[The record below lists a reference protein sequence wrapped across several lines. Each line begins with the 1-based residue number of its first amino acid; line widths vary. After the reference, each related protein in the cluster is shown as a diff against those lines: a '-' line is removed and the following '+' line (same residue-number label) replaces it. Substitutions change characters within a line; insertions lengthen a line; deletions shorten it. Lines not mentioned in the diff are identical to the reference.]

1 MKELRENI
9 KLERDSM
16 SDEEVMLKSKQII
29 ERISS
34 FSFFNQSNST
44 MFYYQK
50 GNEANL
56 NGLMNSLLNF
66 QVKKVIL
73 PKTNKDDFSMKIYQI
88 NNLSEDLEEGA
99 FEIMEP
105 KKNCLEINKE
115 EVDIVFVPGVAF
127 DLAGNRLGHGLGYY
141 DRFLKD
147 FKGIKVGIA
156 YDFQIVDSIKVKSH
170 DVPVDYIITEKRIIK
185 TNQNKKENKMR
196 PLLSGKEVSERILIE
211 LKEKVKKLKDKP
223 TLAIVSVGEN
233 SASKIYIK
241 KKLKT
246 AEKIGVKA
254 RHYKLN
260 EETKESE
267 LLGLIEKLNKDE
279 NVDGFIVQLPLP
291 KQINENKVIDSI
303 NPKKDVDGFHP
314 INMGKIFLGLS
325 DEEKDMIPATPYGIM
340 KMIEHYNLDLEGK
353 KAVIIGR
360 SNIVGKPM
368 AQLML
373 MKNATVTMAHSRTK
387 DIAEHTKT
395 ADIIV
400 VAVGKEKLLTAEM
413 VKEGA
418 IIIDVGMN
426 RTEEGK
432 IVGDVDFE
440 NVKEKTSFITPVP
453 GGVGPM
459 TVTMLLYNL
468 VKAHTHNEESI

>member
-1 MKELRENI
+1 
-9 KLERDSM
+9 
-16 SDEEVMLKSKQII
+16 
-29 ERISS
+29 
-34 FSFFNQSNST
+34 
-44 MFYYQK
+44 MFYYPK
-50 GNEANL
+50 GNEVDLRKILKKSL
-56 NGLMNSLLNF
+56 NEN
-66 QVKKVIL
+66 KKVIL
-73 PKTNKDDFSMKIYQI
+73 PKTNKDNFSMTIHKID
-88 NNLSEDLEEGA
+88 NLSEDLEKGA

-105 KKNCLEINKE
+105 KKDCLEINKE
-115 EVDIVFVPGVAF
+115 DIDIVFVPGVAF

-141 DRFLKD
+141 DRFLED
-147 FKGIKVGIA
+147 LNGIKVGIA

-170 DVPVDYIITEKRIIK
+170 DMPMDYVITEKRVIK
-185 TNQNKKENKMR
+185 TNQKQNKMGQ
-196 PLLSGKEVSERILIE
+196 LLSGKEVSEKILMG
-211 LKEKVKKLKDKP
+211 LKEKVEKLEDKP
-223 TLAIVSVGEN
+223 TLAIVSIGED

-260 EETKESE
+260 EETEEDE
-267 LLGLIEKLNKDE
+267 LLGLIEKLNNDE

-303 NPKKDVDGFHP
+303 NPKKDVDGFHA

-340 KMIEHYNLDLEGK
+340 KIIEHYNLDLEGK
-353 KAVIIGR
+353 KAVVIGR
-360 SNIVGKPM
+360 SNIVGKPIT
-368 AQLML
+368 QLLL
-373 MKNATVTMAHSRTK
+373 MKNATVTMVHSRTK
-387 DIAEHTKT
+387 DVAEHTKA

-400 VAVGKEKLLTAEM
+400 VAVGKEKLLTSEM
-413 VKEGA
+413 IKEGA

-426 RTEEGK
+426 QTEEGK

-440 NVKEKTSFITPVP
+440 NVKERASFITPVP
-453 GGVGPM
+453 GGIGPM

-468 VKAHTHNEESI
+468 VKAHNNNEESI